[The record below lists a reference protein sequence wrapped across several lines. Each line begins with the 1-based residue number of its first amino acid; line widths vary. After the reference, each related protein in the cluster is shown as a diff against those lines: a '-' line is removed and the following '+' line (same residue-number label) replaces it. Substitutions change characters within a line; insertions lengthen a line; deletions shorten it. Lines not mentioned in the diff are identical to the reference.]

1 MESLTDTLCSR
12 LKLFIAY
19 LVVCLQRD
27 VVHELT
33 IFGVM
38 VTERSGGYPVRCTV
52 L

>member
-19 LVVCLQRD
+19 LVVRLQRN
-27 VVHELT
+27 VVHELPT
-33 IFGVM
+33 LGVM
-38 VTERSGGYPVRCTV
+38 VSERSGGYPVCCTV